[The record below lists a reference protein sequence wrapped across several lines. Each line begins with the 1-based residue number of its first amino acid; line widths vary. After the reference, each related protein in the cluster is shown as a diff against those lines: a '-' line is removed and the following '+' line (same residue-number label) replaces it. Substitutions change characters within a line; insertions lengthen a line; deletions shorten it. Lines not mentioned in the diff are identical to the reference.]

1 MIVISQFQSVLS
13 GCDSCAARL
22 RESSCDWTTDISS
35 EFSTAASEINS
46 LSATDVDKLAESTAN
61 SDREMLVE

>member
-22 RESSCDWTTDISS
+22 RESSCDWTTDIS